1 MNRLTQFKYFGKIL
15 EPKYLKKVRKET
27 SLEECNNLFKEIFEK
42 PELSISIYGDITK
55 KELLAEKELKKIYG
69 IK

>member
-1 MNRLTQFKYFGKIL
+1 
-15 EPKYLKKVRKET
+15 
-27 SLEECNNLFKEIFEK
+27 LFKEIFDN

-55 KELLAEKELKKIYG
+55 KELLAEKELKKLYG